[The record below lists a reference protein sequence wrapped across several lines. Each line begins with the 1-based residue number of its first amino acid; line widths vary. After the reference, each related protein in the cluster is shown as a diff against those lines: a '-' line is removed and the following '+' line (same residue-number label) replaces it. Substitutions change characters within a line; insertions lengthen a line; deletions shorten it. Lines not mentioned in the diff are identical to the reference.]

1 MKKEIPTWQA
11 TRLLQPGNLAL
22 VTARHRDKMGVMPV
36 AWLTPLSQ
44 TPPLIGVAIHSTRF
58 THDLIR
64 RSGQFALNLPGR
76 PLAEQVD
83 RLGRISG
90 YEDVDK
96 FRLAGFTEAEP
107 KQVAAPLIEE
117 CLAWIECA
125 VVETIETGDHTFFI
139 GEVLVVRVEE
149 LAFDETWRLTDE
161 EVKPLHHLGGK
172 RYAVLEEPIL
182 VDQAES

>member
-11 TRLLQPGNLAL
+11 TRLLQPGNIAL
-22 VTARHRDKMGVMPV
+22 VTARHRDKVGVMPA

-44 TPPLIGVAIHSTRF
+44 TPPLVGVAIHQSRF

-64 RSGQFALNLPGR
+64 RSEQFALNLPGR

-83 RLGRISG
+83 RLGRVSG
-90 YEDVDK
+90 FEDVEK
-96 FRLAGFTEAEP
+96 FKLAGFAEAEP

-125 VVETIETGDHTFFI
+125 VVDAVETGDHTLFI
-139 GEVLVVRVEE
+139 GEVLVARVEE
-149 LAFDETWRLTDE
+149 QAFDETWLLVDE

-172 RYAVLEEPIL
+172 RYAVLEKPIIFEP
-182 VDQAES
+182 